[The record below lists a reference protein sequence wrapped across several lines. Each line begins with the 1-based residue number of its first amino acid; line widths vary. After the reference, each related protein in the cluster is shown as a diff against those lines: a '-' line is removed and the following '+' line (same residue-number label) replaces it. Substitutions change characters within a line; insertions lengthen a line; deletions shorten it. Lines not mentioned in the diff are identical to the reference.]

1 MARQQ
6 TNVPLTILFALSLQ
20 LGAFGAI
27 ATPAQAQTSVR
38 NGTQS
43 AQALEPELIAQV
55 TFNPPGKGQPR
66 NTAGGA
72 SRDGNPCLQAAVLST
87 QCVTPLTPGANNGLT
102 LAERPTFYLY
112 VPETSAREIFF
123 ALKDEHNHHHYQTRI
138 PVTGGEGAVLAFS
151 LPDDAPALEI
161 GSTYRWTF
169 ILIDQNGL
177 KPDSPGVEGEIRR
190 VEANSLTQVGAQG
203 ADPTLELAQQYGSAG
218 IWYEMMT
225 TLALLR
231 ESNPQDPTVMA
242 TWTEVLSSV
251 GLAEIANK
259 PIRLE

>member
-1 MARQQ
+1 MALQQ
-6 TNVPLTILFALSLQ
+6 TNVPLTILFALSLH
-20 LGAFGAI
+20 LGWLGAI
-27 ATPAQAQTSVR
+27 ATQAQAQTSVR

-43 AQALEPELIAQV
+43 AQALEPDLTAQA

-72 SRDGNPCLQAAVLST
+72 SRDANPCLQATVLST
-87 QCVTPLTPGANNGLT
+87 HCVTPLTPGVNSGLT
-102 LAERPTFYLY
+102 VAERPTFYLY

-123 ALKDEHNHHHYQTRI
+123 ALKDEDNNHHYQTKI

-161 GSTYRWTF
+161 GTTYRWTF
-169 ILIDQNGL
+169 ILIDENGL
-177 KPDSPGVEGEIRR
+177 KPDSPGVEGDIRR
-190 VEANSLTQVGAQG
+190 VEANSLNQVGVQP
-203 ADPTLELAQQYGSAG
+203 ADPTLELAQEYGNAG

-251 GLAEIANK
+251 GLEEIANK
-259 PIRLE
+259 PLHLE